1 MFSKKIQY
9 YNIIIKSKNNKDI
22 KLSLMSGKPILEA
35 INEFNSHIQDK
46 NEHINKLFI
55 INNKQKVNVNLK
67 YEIDRDII
75 VFRD

>member
-35 INEFNSHIQDK
+35 LNEFNSHIQDK
-46 NEHINKLFI
+46 NEHINKI
-55 INNKQKVNVNLK
+55 
-67 YEIDRDII
+67 
-75 VFRD
+75 